1 LRGRYVPRPT
11 FQRPAAGVFREFL
24 ELFYPDVAAR
34 LDFSRVTFLDKEMF
48 TDVPEGSQ
56 RELDLVAEVYTLD
69 GEPELVY
76 LHLEVEAERRRT
88 FPHRMFEYYAL
99 LRLRRKSPVFPVV
112 VYLSPGAGG
121 LTQETYTETLFGR
134 EILTFRYE
142 CVGLPDLSA
151 DDYLEVDNLLAPG
164 LSALMKTSRLGRTFQ
179 KIISIRRTVER
190 DLDEARKA
198 LLLNIIETYL
208 KLSETEEE
216 EFRRMISQEESQ
228 EVRQVL
234 TVYEVRGMHKVL
246 LKMMRAKFGELP
258 EDVVAK
264 VQAIQDEAELGMLTE
279 RAVKANSL
287 EEIGLSEN

>member
-1 LRGRYVPRPT
+1 
-11 FQRPAAGVFREFL
+11 
-24 ELFYPDVAAR
+24 VAAR

-151 DDYLEVDNLLAPG
+151 DDYLEVNNPLAPG
-164 LSALMKTSRLGRTFQ
+164 LSALMKTSQLGRTLQ

-234 TVYEVRGMHKVL
+234 TVYEERGIIKGQRKSVL
-246 LKMMRAKFGELP
+246 QLLRLRFGDLP
-258 EDVVAK
+258 ENVVAK
-264 VQAIQDEAELGMLTE
+264 IQAIEDATELDALLE

-287 EEIGLSEN
+287 EEMGLSEN